1 MQPNHQTKTHRPNP
15 CTISTQIQTL
25 DNLGQYPSSFHPL
38 SGGRITRNEQ
48 PPQQWLDARALNQP
62 LVNLMSR
69 EAIVVI
75 FVLGE
80 VFAISWTIENWFVNH
95 LPRKQER
102 GSLVK
107 DLIGAGQL
115 YRVGARFTIHR
126 ISLYRILTTRS
137 WLENIESNAR
147 HEGWKRRTLVICI
160 DLFSRFLF
168 FFFFYYYINLV

>member
-25 DNLGQYPSSFHPL
+25 DNLAQYPSSFHPL

-69 EAIVVI
+69 KAIVYLYLAR
-75 FVLGE
+75 FSP
-80 VFAISWTIENWFVNH
+80 F
-95 LPRKQER
+95 PER
-102 GSLVK
+102 SKTGSLIIYQGNKSAALVK

-160 DLFSRFLF
+160 DPFSRFLF